1 MIYPHYAVV
10 LTYGRETELKNE
22 KEKAEC
28 ETLIIQVPKKI
39 MDFLR
44 QLESKLKISPQ
55 QYAQHSIVE
64 MVETDMQEPDNSIG
78 SA

>member
-10 LTYGRETELKNE
+10 LIHGRRTELKNE

-39 MDFLR
+39 MVFLR

-55 QYAQHSIVE
+55 QYAEYSLVE
-64 MVETDMQEPDNSIG
+64 MVATDMQEPDDSMG